1 MSKAP
6 ARFSLRIPPARRPN
20 RPAPPPA
27 PSQAPPGTVPPRL
40 QPRSTP
46 VASSTSATASASHDT
61 SWRAPPPPS
70 SGAASELDRSSS
82 PEHPEALRVEESSES
97 DEGKARGRKR
107 TIDAINDT
115 LDSMRERG
123 SKRPTVS
130 DRTSPLHPYL
140 HASRYIPRVV
150 PDVLF
155 YSFKAIIYVGMEEYG
170 HTHDP
175 TGDDD
180 PAFMA
185 TDPENDKA
193 TKSCMLSAYN
203 HIMTLLP
210 GFSECLQE
218 MPEHNIKSL
227 IKEMEKIMSSVRS
240 DDTNLC
246 RTLVLEAILKNPRE
260 NKLDPMLLPQDS
272 KELRG
277 YNHPQFA
284 RLLIPHAYYNA
295 LVNPETHHETKE
307 AIEAHEL
314 ELGNESLSMVLWD
327 PEEYNL
333 EDEEKGMMRS
343 PLLVRLYRAI
353 FFGKKHTWKAPGAL
367 PPRSYAKAHGHKR
380 VTGPSIA
387 YVAMQARFACSA
399 VAEWQLEDS
408 DDWNMH
414 VFYKNIV
421 EILEQDEDD
430 PDEWVEETMRWWNI
444 QIYGKPE
451 GFEDDKPV
459 AVEEVSIELDGA
471 RARRRARA
479 AKRAAARRAAS
490 TT

>member
-1 MSKAP
+1 QIDAGGFFDWRRNICFP
-6 ARFSLRIPPARRPN
+6 RCLAAR
-20 RPAPPPA
+20 
-27 PSQAPPGTVPPRL
+27 
-40 QPRSTP
+40 
-46 VASSTSATASASHDT
+46 TSAFFF
-61 SWRAPPPPS
+61 
-70 SGAASELDRSSS
+70 SSS
-82 PEHPEALRVEESSES
+82 PERLEVPRVEESSES
-97 DEGKARGRKR
+97 DDGRARGKKR
-107 TIDAINDT
+107 TIDAINGA

-130 DRTSPLHPYL
+130 DRTSPLHPDL

-155 YSFKAIIYVGMEEYG
+155 YSLKAIIYVGMEEYG
-170 HTHDP
+170 STLDLA
-175 TGDDD
+175 GDDD
-180 PAFMA
+180 PAFVLA
-185 TDPENDKA
+185 DPVNDEA

-210 GFSECLQE
+210 GFSECPQE

-227 IKEMEKIMSSVRS
+227 IKEMEKIMSGVRS

-246 RTLVLEAILKNPRE
+246 RSLVLEAILKNPRE
-260 NKLDPMLLPQDS
+260 NKLDPMLLPQDG
-272 KELRG
+272 KDLRG

-284 RLLIPHAYYNA
+284 RLIIPHAYYDA
-295 LVNPETHHETKE
+295 LVNPETYHETKE

-314 ELGNESLSMVLWD
+314 ELGNQSLSMVLWD
-327 PEEYNL
+327 PEEYDL

-343 PLLVRLYRAI
+343 PLLGRLYRAI
-353 FFGKKHTWKAPGAL
+353 FFGKKHTWKAPGSL

-399 VAEWQLEDS
+399 VTEWQLEDS

-430 PDEWVEETMRWWNI
+430 PDEWVEETLRWWN
-444 QIYGKPE
+444 
-451 GFEDDKPV
+451 
-459 AVEEVSIELDGA
+459 
-471 RARRRARA
+471 
-479 AKRAAARRAAS
+479 
-490 TT
+490 